1 MHDDPIESPITQP
14 EPTPAPRAF
23 SHTTG
28 YIFQSIGFLLAIGSC
43 CWWSI
48 SGWVQEELP
57 TRVEGQIVVP
67 DIQTE
72 AAPDQIWAMIAI
84 PFSFASALGLLVIG
98 LGLHQDRL
106 KTGRG
111 PLLLTVIT
119 ALFFWTYLG
128 FAIVQFPATGRIA
141 LVAIMALI
149 WTVCA
154 LLAGV
159 SAEELKRSPPL
170 RRSESAWTSR
180 DEDDLRNALS
190 PRSPDRTSP
199 SDKSDPPV

>member
-1 MHDDPIESPITQP
+1 MPNPPPHTPETESPP
-14 EPTPAPRAF
+14 SPRAF
-23 SHTTG
+23 SHATG

-48 SGWVQEELP
+48 SGWVQDEIP
-57 TRVEGQIVVP
+57 TRVEGQLVVP
-67 DIQTE
+67 NINTE
-72 AAPDQIWAMIAI
+72 AASDQIWAMIAV
-84 PFSFASALGLLVIG
+84 PFSFVSALGLLVIG

-111 PLLLTVIT
+111 PLLLTAIA
-119 ALFFWTYLG
+119 ALYFWTYLG
-128 FAIVQFPATGRIA
+128 FAIVQFPATGRIT

-149 WTVCA
+149 WTACA

-159 SAEELKRSPPL
+159 SAEELKRAPPL
-170 RRSESAWTSR
+170 KRSETAWTSR

-190 PRSPDRTSP
+190 PRSPDRTSR
-199 SDKSDPPV
+199 SDKSDPPE

>member
-1 MHDDPIESPITQP
+1 MPNPPPHTPETESPP
-14 EPTPAPRAF
+14 SPRAF
-23 SHTTG
+23 SHATG

-48 SGWVQEELP
+48 SGWVQDEIP
-57 TRVEGQIVVP
+57 TRVEGQLVVP
-67 DIQTE
+67 NINTE
-72 AAPDQIWAMIAI
+72 AASDQIWAMIAV
-84 PFSFASALGLLVIG
+84 PFSFVSALGLLVIG

-111 PLLLTVIT
+111 PLLLTAIA
-119 ALFFWTYLG
+119 ALYFWTYLG
-128 FAIVQFPATGRIA
+128 FAIVQFPATGRIT

-149 WTVCA
+149 WTACA

-159 SAEELKRSPPL
+159 SAEELKRVPPL
-170 RRSESAWTSR
+170 KRSETAWTSR

-190 PRSPDRTSP
+190 PRSPDRTSR
-199 SDKSDPPV
+199 SDKSDPPE